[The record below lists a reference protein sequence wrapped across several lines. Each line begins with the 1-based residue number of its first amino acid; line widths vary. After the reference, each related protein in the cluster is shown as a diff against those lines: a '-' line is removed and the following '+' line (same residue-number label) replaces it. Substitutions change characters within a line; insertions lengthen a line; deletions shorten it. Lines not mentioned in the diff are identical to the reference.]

1 MLIHRQI
8 TAQQQQ
14 PLAPSKPEPSYEE
27 SSEEPEPEP
36 SYEESSEEPEPEP
49 EPSYEES
56 SEEVSEPES
65 SVEESSKEES
75 EVSKEPEKP
84 KFVTLTEGNMDET
97 IADAKITE
105 IQQTLAKLGYY
116 TYEVTGYYGE
126 ATTAA
131 VKDFQ
136 AKAGI
141 EVTGNVDEATWNAI
155 LLIQLQ

>member
-1 MLIHRQI
+1 
-8 TAQQQQ
+8 
-14 PLAPSKPEPSYEE
+14 
-27 SSEEPEPEP
+27 
-36 SYEESSEEPEPEP
+36 
-49 EPSYEES
+49 
-56 SEEVSEPES
+56 
-65 SVEESSKEES
+65 
-75 EVSKEPEKP
+75 
-84 KFVTLTEGNMDET
+84 MDET

-141 EVTGNVDEATWNAI
+141 EKDVYRTTSFFCCHGSSYFCN
-155 LLIQLQ
+155 L